1 MTDALVSAAAQ
12 AVARA
17 LTLGGIMMV
26 VGATLFLVRVAPRLP
41 SHTREAQQE
50 RARIRTLVRATVV
63 VLAVVACWRLV
74 QQSAA
79 FADSPAAWSSM
90 VTVVLFKMTW
100 GTGWWLGVAG
110 LLLAGAAAMSRLESR
125 AARAALGAGALLL
138 SVSPAFMGHAIGAE
152 QFTVQAVVADT
163 MHVLAA
169 GAWLGT
175 LLAIA
180 VATLAS
186 SQRPT
191 HGSVVSALERFS
203 PVALASA
210 VVVAFTGSFASWVH
224 LQTLG
229 ALWTSVYGR
238 TLLIKL
244 AILGGVAALG
254 AYNWRVATPR
264 LRASGDANGIRR
276 SALIEL
282 GLALALVAVTA
293 VLVATPLPG
302 EM

>member
-1 MTDALVSAAAQ
+1 MIDALVSAAAQ

-17 LTLGGIMMV
+17 LTLGGIMIV

-41 SHTREAQQE
+41 PHTREAQQE
-50 RARIRTLVRATVV
+50 RARVRALLRATFVG
-63 VLAVVACWRLV
+63 LAVVAGWRLV

-100 GTGWWLGVAG
+100 GTGWSIGVAG
-110 LLLAGAAAMSRLESR
+110 LLLAGAAAMLRLENR
-125 AARAALGAGALLL
+125 AAIAALGAGALLL
-138 SVSPAFMGHAIGAE
+138 AVSPALMGHAIGAE

-191 HGSVVSALERFS
+191 PGSVVSALERFS

-210 VVVAFTGSFASWVH
+210 LVVAFTGSFASWLH
-224 LQTLG
+224 LQTLA

-264 LRASGDANGIRR
+264 LRATGDVGAIRR

-282 GLALALVAVTA
+282 ALALALVGVTA

>member
-41 SHTREAQQE
+41 SRTKEAQQE

>member
-1 MTDALVSAAAQ
+1 MIDALVSATAQ

-17 LTLGGIMMV
+17 LTLGGIMIL
-26 VGATLFLVRVAPRLP
+26 VGATLFLLRVAPRH
-41 SHTREAQQE
+41 SRNSTQAQQE
-50 RARIRTLVRATVV
+50 RERIATLVRWTCLL
-63 VLAVVACWRLV
+63 LAVAAGWRLV

-79 FADSPAAWSSM
+79 FADSPDQWATMVPIVLGSM
-90 VTVVLFKMTW
+90 SW
-100 GTGWWLGVAG
+100 GIGWKIGVAG
-110 LLLAGAAAMSRLESR
+110 LLF
-125 AARAALGAGALLL
+125 AALGSVRVGRSAAALATLGAGSLLL
-138 SVSPAFMGHAIGAE
+138 SASPAFMGHAIGAE
-152 QFTVQAVVADT
+152 QLTTQAVVADAV
-163 MHVLAA
+163 HVLAA

-186 SQRPT
+186 SASPT
-191 HGSVVSALERFS
+191 APSVVGALERFS
-203 PVALASA
+203 PIALASA
-210 VVVAFTGSFASWVH
+210 VLIAFTGTFASWLHV
-224 LQTLG
+224 QTVA
-229 ALWTSVYGR
+229 ALWNSVYGR

-244 AILGGVAALG
+244 AILAGVVALG

-264 LRASGDANGIRR
+264 LRASGDVRRIRR

-282 GLALALVAVTA
+282 ALALALVAVTA

>member
-1 MTDALVSAAAQ
+1 MIDALVSAAAQ

-17 LTLGGIMMV
+17 LTLGGIMIV

-41 SHTREAQQE
+41 PHTREAQQE
-50 RARIRTLVRATVV
+50 RARVRALLRATFVG
-63 VLAVVACWRLV
+63 LAVVAGWRLV

-100 GTGWWLGVAG
+100 GTGWWIGAAG
-110 LLLAGAAAMSRLESR
+110 LLLAGAAAMLRLENR
-125 AARAALGAGALLL
+125 AAIAALGAGALLL
-138 SVSPAFMGHAIGAE
+138 AVSPALMGHAIGAE

-191 HGSVVSALERFS
+191 PGSVVSALERFS

-210 VVVAFTGSFASWVH
+210 LVVAFTGSFASWLH
-224 LQTLG
+224 LQTLA

-264 LRASGDANGIRR
+264 LRATGDVGAIRR
-276 SALIEL
+276 SAVIEL
-282 GLALALVAVTA
+282 ALALALVGVTA

>member
-1 MTDALVSAAAQ
+1 MIDALVSAAAQ

-17 LTLGGIMMV
+17 LTLGGIMIV
-26 VGATLFLVRVAPRLP
+26 VGATLFIVRVAPRLETD
-41 SHTREAQQE
+41 STQAQQE
-50 RARIRTLVRATVV
+50 RARVRTLLRATFAL
-63 VLAVVACWRLV
+63 LAVAAGWRLV

-79 FADSPAAWSSM
+79 FADSPSAWTSM
-90 VTVVLFKMTW
+90 ATVVLFRMTW
-100 GTGWWLGVAG
+100 GTGWWIGVAG
-110 LLLAGAAAMSRLESR
+110 LLLAGAAGMSRLESR
-125 AARAALGAGALLL
+125 AAIAALGAGALLL
-138 SVSPAFMGHAIGAE
+138 AVSPALMGHAIGAE
-152 QFTVQAVVADT
+152 QLTVQAVVADT

-191 HGSVVSALERFS
+191 PGSVVSALERFS

-210 VVVAFTGSFASWVH
+210 VVVAFTGSFASWLH
-224 LQTLG
+224 LQVLN

-254 AYNWRVATPR
+254 AYNWRIATPR
-264 LRASGDANGIRR
+264 LRASGDVHAIRR

-282 GLALALVAVTA
+282 ALALALVAVTA